1 MINKMFA
8 FCIFTVLY
16 RKKAI
21 MDVQQMTDARSFR
34 WDQSRC
40 SKGKEQLHI
49 TTKSIDKQTCPCLWQ
64 PPLHWITLYVQYY

>member
-1 MINKMFA
+1 MFA

-16 RKKAI
+16 GKKAI

-40 SKGKEQLHI
+40 SKGGKE
-49 TTKSIDKQTCPCLWQ
+49 
-64 PPLHWITLYVQYY
+64 